1 MNGSPSGITYPRPLR
16 PGDTIAVTAS
26 SAPVRPEHEGR
37 LDFVIGWLRDRGY
50 RVVEGECLRGES
62 VVSAPAQDRADEFN
76 AFVRDPSVRAVVP
89 PWGGETAID
98 IVDLLDADALATD
111 PTWVVGWSDISTL
124 LLPLTL
130 RSGVAT
136 LHGQNLMDTPYDLPR
151 GTAHWLDVVARER
164 GEEFVQQDPSVRRR
178 GGWDDWSRL
187 PAVTRV
193 DLSEPAS
200 WRYDGGS
207 LDVTGRLIGGCLDVV
222 CHLAGSPF
230 GDVPRFAERCPEGTI
245 VYLENCEAPALDA
258 ARMLHGLR
266 LAGWFD
272 GARAVLLGRT
282 GAKASGDF
290 TQDDAVEDALGQLD
304 VPVVRDVDFGHVPPG
319 NVLVNGALARVTMD
333 GPRHEIRQSFV

>member
-50 RVVEGECLRGES
+50 RVVEGECLRGEG

-98 IVDLLDADALATD
+98 IVDLLDADALAAD

-151 GTAHWLDVVARER
+151 GTAH
-164 GEEFVQQDPSVRRR
+164 
-178 GGWDDWSRL
+178 
-187 PAVTRV
+187 
-193 DLSEPAS
+193 
-200 WRYDGGS
+200 
-207 LDVTGRLIGGCLDVV
+207 
-222 CHLAGSPF
+222 
-230 GDVPRFAERCPEGTI
+230 
-245 VYLENCEAPALDA
+245 
-258 ARMLHGLR
+258 
-266 LAGWFD
+266 
-272 GARAVLLGRT
+272 
-282 GAKASGDF
+282 
-290 TQDDAVEDALGQLD
+290 
-304 VPVVRDVDFGHVPPG
+304 
-319 NVLVNGALARVTMD
+319 
-333 GPRHEIRQSFV
+333 